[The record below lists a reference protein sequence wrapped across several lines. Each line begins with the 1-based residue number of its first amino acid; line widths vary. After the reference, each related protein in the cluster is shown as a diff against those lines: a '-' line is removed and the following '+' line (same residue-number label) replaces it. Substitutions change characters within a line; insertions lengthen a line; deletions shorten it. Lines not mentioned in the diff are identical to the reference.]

1 MRGRQT
7 QGCITMPELEEDFN
21 YKFFKMK
28 KGFKFDQMTASDL
41 KYYKTTLCE
50 QDQKMAVV
58 GHDGKLVYVEE

>member
-1 MRGRQT
+1 
-7 QGCITMPELEEDFN
+7 
-21 YKFFKMK
+21 MK